1 MKDGPV
7 SDIICLIPKICH
19 AHLFGNIFKTNHVT
33 ECQQDYLSI
42 FKLMVKND
50 APFRW
55 GKHDFLKKAIQAKN
69 VEMVKFVAPKIKD
82 SQCLKYLT
90 GTEKRMVE
98 KLCKMSKESGNR
110 EILDFLNF
118 WTDRLRLQ
126 RF

>member
-1 MKDGPV
+1 MQKNNIGHTAGWFWLIEKVKDGPV

-69 VEMVKFVAPKIKD
+69 VEMVKFVAPKIKV
-82 SQCLKYLT
+82 SQYLCDT
-90 GTEKRMVE
+90 GH
-98 KLCKMSKESGNR
+98 
-110 EILDFLNF
+110 
-118 WTDRLRLQ
+118 
-126 RF
+126 